1 MAEFKTTNMTAGC
14 IEEMIADAEKKLV
27 FISPYLQIDPR
38 FIERLVQAGRRG
50 VQVTVVHGKTDL
62 LDEQREPLAQIRG
75 LKLYF
80 CERLH
85 AKCYFSE
92 KALLVSS
99 MNLYEY
105 SVHNNFEMS
114 ILVRPA
120 EDGKVYADAVRE
132 AETIIAASKLER
144 APSAFGSFAPRAKTE
159 GDPFSS
165 NRFDRPA
172 QKSTDRGYCLRC
184 CVPLPLNPGRPFC
197 SGCFAE
203 WDSYGNWD
211 YIEKYCHVCGRRA
224 ETSREEPV
232 CARCR

>member
-27 FISPYLQIDPR
+27 LISPYLQIDPR
-38 FIERLVQAGRRG
+38 FIERMIHAARRG
-50 VQVTVVHGKTDL
+50 VQVTVVFGKNDL
-62 LDEQREPLAQIRG
+62 PDEQRERLTQIGR

-99 MNLYEY
+99 MNLYQY
-105 SVHNNFEMS
+105 SVQNNFEMS
-114 ILVRPA
+114 VLVRPA

-132 AETIIAASKLER
+132 AEMIIAASKLER
-144 APSAFGSFAPRAKTE
+144 APSVFGSFMNRPKAAV
-159 GDPFSS
+159 DPAEANPFT
-165 NRFDRPA
+165 R
-172 QKSTDRGYCLRC
+172 STQSASGRGFCLRC

-232 CARCR
+232 CTRCQ